1 MRKSFGQTLLQ
12 SNANQRRTLASLVR
26 ILGLQNKGTI
36 SKVCASFIRRRATAN
51 PMRMKS
57 VEFNAI
63 WVLGQRAIQPI
74 ADNAPPKS
82 AQKCVVRCGFVASFP
97 SPPHPIIHPFL
108 GRKLIP
114 EPNIKLF
121 SFQFIFL
128 SLVVDL
134 FPSTCVIIYC
144 FKNPQRVRRTYIFCN
159 SRFFHETTPAVGH
172 HN

>member
-51 PMRMKS
+51 PMRIKS

-97 SPPHPIIHPFL
+97 SPPTPYHSSLPGTKIDSRTQYKTVFISIHLSFSGCRFISINL
-108 GRKLIP
+108 CNYL
-114 EPNIKLF
+114 LF
-121 SFQFIFL
+121 
-128 SLVVDL
+128 
-134 FPSTCVIIYC
+134 
-144 FKNPQRVRRTYIFCN
+144 
-159 SRFFHETTPAVGH
+159 
-172 HN
+172 